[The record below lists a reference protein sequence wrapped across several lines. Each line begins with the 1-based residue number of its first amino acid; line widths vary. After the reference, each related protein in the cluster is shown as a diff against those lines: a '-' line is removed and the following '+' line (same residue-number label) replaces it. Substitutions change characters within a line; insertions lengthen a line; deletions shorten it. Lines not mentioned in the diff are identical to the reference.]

1 MAQKKRLPSP
11 SLEDDHPPSTQKQPE
26 DEVAEEDSSDEEDS
40 SSEEEDFQ
48 IQPISKNPPPSTP
61 ISNPKPTSDSESES
75 GSDSGSDSGSGSDS
89 ETDSQ
94 PEPTPP
100 PKPLAS
106 KPMKAQPKPQIQA
119 QSTPV
124 PAKSGTKRPVE
135 NGNDSNRSKK
145 KTTAAAVTGA
155 ASDDES
161 ETEEDVK
168 LTGEDSK
175 KSTQRIFGE
184 EDELTILKSLADFIS
199 KTGKDPLK
207 DGPAFHSFVKKSLR
221 AEANSDQ
228 LKRKVRTLKKK
239 FEASDSFTKPHDKK
253 AFELFKKVWGNN
265 GANEAEENGKVNK
278 GVKKEATG
286 SVKKETVKEES
297 EVDVC
302 LSWSEMCRFADS
314 LGLSAFNR
322 DAMKDGYELLAESK
336 KVELAKK
343 WRKVQIA
350 ELELFIGRAQLVMDQ
365 SNLILEAINKSN

>member
-1 MAQKKRLPSP
+1 MAPKKRLPSP

-26 DEVAEEDSSDEEDS
+26 DEVDSSDEEEDSS

-48 IQPISKNPPPSTP
+48 IQPVSKNPPPSTP
-61 ISNPKPTSDSESES
+61 ISNPKPASESESES

-89 ETDSQ
+89 ETDSE

-106 KPMKAQPKPQIQA
+106 KPMKAQPKPQTQA

-145 KTTAAAVTGA
+145 KTTAAAV
-155 ASDDES
+155 SDDES

-184 EDELTILKSLADFIS
+184 EDELSILKGLADFIS

-221 AEANSDQ
+221 AEANSEQ

-278 GVKKEATG
+278 GVKKEATNGG
-286 SVKKETVKEES
+286 SVKKETVKVES
-297 EVDVC
+297 EVDKS
-302 LSWSEMCRFADS
+302 LSWNEMCRFTDS

-322 DAMKDGYELLAESK
+322 DAMRTGYELLPESK
-336 KVELAKK
+336 KVELAER
-343 WRKVQIA
+343 WRKIQVA
-350 ELELFIGRAQLVMDQ
+350 EMEVLMERSRLVKDQ
-365 SNLILEAINKSN
+365 SNLVLQAVNKSNK

>member
-11 SLEDDHPPSTQKQPE
+11 SLEDDHTPSTQKQPE

-61 ISNPKPTSDSESES
+61 ISNPKPASDSESES

-145 KTTAAAVTGA
+145 KTTAAA
-155 ASDDES
+155 SDDES

-168 LTGEDSK
+168 LTGGEDSK

-265 GANEAEENGKVNK
+265 GPNEAEENGKVNK

-297 EVDVC
+297 EVDVS

>member
-1 MAQKKRLPSP
+1 
-11 SLEDDHPPSTQKQPE
+11 
-26 DEVAEEDSSDEEDS
+26 
-40 SSEEEDFQ
+40 
-48 IQPISKNPPPSTP
+48 
-61 ISNPKPTSDSESES
+61 
-75 GSDSGSDSGSGSDS
+75 
-89 ETDSQ
+89 
-94 PEPTPP
+94 
-100 PKPLAS
+100 
-106 KPMKAQPKPQIQA
+106 
-119 QSTPV
+119 
-124 PAKSGTKRPVE
+124 
-135 NGNDSNRSKK
+135 
-145 KTTAAAVTGA
+145 
-155 ASDDES
+155 
-161 ETEEDVK
+161 
-168 LTGEDSK
+168 
-175 KSTQRIFGE
+175 
-184 EDELTILKSLADFIS
+184 
-199 KTGKDPLK
+199 
-207 DGPAFHSFVKKSLR
+207 
-221 AEANSDQ
+221 
-228 LKRKVRTLKKK
+228 LKKK

>member
-1 MAQKKRLPSP
+1 MAPKKRLPSP

-26 DEVAEEDSSDEEDS
+26 DEVDSSDEEEDSS

-48 IQPISKNPPPSTP
+48 IQPVSKNPPPSTP
-61 ISNPKPTSDSESES
+61 ISNPKPASESESES

-89 ETDSQ
+89 ETDSE

-106 KPMKAQPKPQIQA
+106 KPMKAQPKPQTPA

-145 KTTAAAVTGA
+145 KTTAAAV
-155 ASDDES
+155 SDDES

-184 EDELTILKSLADFIS
+184 EDELSILKGLADFIS

-221 AEANSDQ
+221 AEANSEQ

-278 GVKKEATG
+278 GVKKEATNGG

-297 EVDVC
+297 EVDVS